1 MTADDGATMLRVA
14 LVELS
19 SQLLKENCVPTLPL
33 CTVAK
38 LTAQVEPGIQ
48 ERICGV
54 TPLPGA
60 QPAPVT
66 AKVRPA
72 GLLVM
77 VAFTPATGSTL
88 NVLVT
93 AVAGAKLALPD

>member
-1 MTADDGATMLRVA
+1 MAADDGATITRVA

-19 SQLLKENCVPTLPL
+19 SQLLKENCVPTPPL

-38 LTAQVEPGIQ
+38 LTAQVEPGVQ

-60 QPAPVT
+60 QPAPV
-66 AKVRPA
+66 AENARPT
-72 GLLVM
+72 GLLEM
-77 VAFTPATGSTL
+77 VTFTPATGSTL

-93 AVAGAKLALPD
+93 AVAAAKLALPD